1 MPKDTKILSVF
12 KVDPKEGSRFEPPTE
27 QKTHFFT
34 GTAIDFFIK
43 MVRKQTDKKNLSQ
56 RKVFFRRF

>member
-12 KVDPKEGSRFEPPTE
+12 KVDPKEGSPFEPPTE

-34 GTAIDFFIK
+34 GTTIDFFMK
-43 MVRKQTDKKNLSQ
+43 MVRKQTDKKKPCSMQ
-56 RKVFFRRF
+56 SFF